1 LSGEGSRLKNKG
13 TGLRAQGAGKEKDM
27 ILDAGFWMLD

>member
-1 LSGEGSRLKNKG
+1 VKVKKQGH
-13 TGLRAQGAGKEKDM
+13 RAQGAGKEKDM